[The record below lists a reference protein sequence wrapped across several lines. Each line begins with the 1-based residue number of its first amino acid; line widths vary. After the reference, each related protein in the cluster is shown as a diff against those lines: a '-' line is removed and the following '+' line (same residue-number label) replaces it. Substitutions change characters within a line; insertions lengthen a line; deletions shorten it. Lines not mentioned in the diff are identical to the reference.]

1 MSGREPGSNGSTEDE
16 VWRDLVARLEQTPSM
31 DELTSLD
38 SDAGRT
44 EDPLD
49 GRPGRGTPGAAGPE
63 RTGQE
68 RTGPEG
74 LKPADGGSSPSS
86 GSGGSAHGGSDAGE
100 RVRAIFANQPLIRP
114 APAAR
119 PTGARPPESSRAGT
133 PPGGPRDY
141 AAADDGEEGFIPPDP
156 PPLGAGDP
164 MVVLAWIGAAGGP
177 LALLLA
183 SMFWRSLPAAAIV
196 GIVAVFIASVGYLVY
211 RLPQHRDNDDD
222 DGAVV

>member
-31 DELTSLD
+31 DEFTSLD
-38 SDAGRT
+38 SDAGPT
-44 EDPLD
+44 EGPLD
-49 GRPGRGTPGAAGPE
+49 GRPGRGAPGAA
-63 RTGQE
+63 
-68 RTGPEG
+68 GPEG
-74 LKPADGGSSPSS
+74 LKPADGGGPPSS
-86 GSGGSAHGGSDAGE
+86 GPGGSAHGGSDAGE

-119 PTGARPPESSRAGT
+119 PTGAQPPQSGRAGT
-133 PPGGPRDY
+133 PGGPRDY
-141 AAADDGEEGFIPPDP
+141 VADDGEEGFIPPEP
-156 PPLGAGDP
+156 PPLGTGDP

-183 SMFWRSLPAAAIV
+183 SMFWRSLPTAAIV
-196 GIVAVFIASVGYLVY
+196 GIVAVFIASVCYLVY

>member
-38 SDAGRT
+38 SDAGPT
-44 EDPLD
+44 EGPLD
-49 GRPGRGTPGAAGPE
+49 GRTGRGAPGAAGPE
-63 RTGQE
+63 N
-68 RTGPEG
+68 TGPAG
-74 LKPADGGSSPSS
+74 LKPADGGGPPSS
-86 GSGGSAHGGSDAGE
+86 GPGGSTHGGSDAGE

-114 APAAR
+114 APAAK
-119 PTGARPPESSRAGT
+119 PTGAQPPESGRAVT

-141 AAADDGEEGFIPPDP
+141 VAAEDGEEGFIPPEP

-211 RLPQHRDNDDD
+211 RLPQHRENDD